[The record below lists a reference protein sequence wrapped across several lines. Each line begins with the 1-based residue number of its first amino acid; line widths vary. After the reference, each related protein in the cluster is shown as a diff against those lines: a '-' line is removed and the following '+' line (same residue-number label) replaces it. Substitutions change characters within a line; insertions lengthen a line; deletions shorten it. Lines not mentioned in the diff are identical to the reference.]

1 MGITVIALAKLSSL
15 TGHTNFVKLCIAEPV
30 LMDFPIIAGFIITG
44 I

>member
-1 MGITVIALAKLSSL
+1 MGITLIALAKLGNL
-15 TGHTNFVKLCIAEPV
+15 AGHTNFVKFCIAEPV